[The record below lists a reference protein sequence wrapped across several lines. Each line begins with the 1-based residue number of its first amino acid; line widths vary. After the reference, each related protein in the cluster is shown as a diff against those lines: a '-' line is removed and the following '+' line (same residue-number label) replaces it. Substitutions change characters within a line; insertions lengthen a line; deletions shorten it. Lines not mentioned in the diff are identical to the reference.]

1 MSEKKRKSIG
11 IVLIAII
18 AICVIGIIASPK
30 KDDNETEQ
38 TGASASTPETTEQD
52 SKAEPE
58 DTAEQSEAETK
69 EESTLDEMSV
79 IFLDS
84 VRNDVTGNWRMA
96 KVTGSKSAEEY
107 AADYYKEYF
116 KAENEVHA
124 VVNFTLKTTTC
135 ITYVGGKI
143 NVRIYEYVDGEEHDA
158 KALFGGEKLS
168 EYNVDPDTGEA
179 EKVE

>member
-18 AICVIGIIASPK
+18 AICIIGIIASPK

-38 TGASASTPETTEQD
+38 AGASASTPETTEQASETD
-52 SKAEPE
+52 PE
-58 DTAEQSEAETK
+58 NTADQSEAETQ

-79 IFLDS
+79 IFSDS
-84 VRNDVTGNWRMA
+84 VRNDATGNWRMA
-96 KVTGSKSAEEY
+96 KVTGNKSAEEY

-124 VVNFTLKTTTC
+124 VVNFTLNTTAC
-135 ITYVGGKI
+135 ITYVGGNI

-158 KALFGGEKLS
+158 KELFGGEKLA
-168 EYNVDPDTGEA
+168 EYNVNPDTGEV
-179 EKVE
+179 EKIE